1 MNPKMHTLYVRST
14 VGAGHDMDFR
24 VLPPLLEA
32 RLCQYLAGDMDL
44 VSLYFSLF
52 LHKMQM
58 KM

>member
-1 MNPKMHTLYVRST
+1 
-14 VGAGHDMDFR
+14 MDFR

-32 RLCQYLAGDMDL
+32 RLCQYLAGDLDL
-44 VSLYFSLF
+44 VSLYFGLF